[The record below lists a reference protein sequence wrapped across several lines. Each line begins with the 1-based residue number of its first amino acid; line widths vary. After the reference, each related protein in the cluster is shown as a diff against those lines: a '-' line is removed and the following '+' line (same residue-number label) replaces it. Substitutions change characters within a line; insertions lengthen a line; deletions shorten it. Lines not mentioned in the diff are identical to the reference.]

1 MLKKKKKRDML
12 PVLKLCP
19 ITVVGDGHCRSGE
32 GLWPA
37 EILRSGEARDR
48 KSCVEAVCENHLSL
62 AHFIQPQSHSLDS
75 RDK

>member
-1 MLKKKKKRDML
+1 MLKKKKRETCS
-12 PVLKLCP
+12 LCWSC
-19 ITVVGDGHCRSGE
+19 VQLLWWGDGHCRSGE